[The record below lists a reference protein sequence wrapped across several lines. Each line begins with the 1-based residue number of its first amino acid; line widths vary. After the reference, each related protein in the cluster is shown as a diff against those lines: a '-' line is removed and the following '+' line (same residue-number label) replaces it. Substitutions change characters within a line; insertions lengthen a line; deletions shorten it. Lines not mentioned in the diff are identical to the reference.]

1 MTRWIVALVLAL
13 GTGGAIAACGTDS
26 ASQFD
31 DGTGL
36 DSGSSGT
43 SGSSGFLPGD
53 GGGEASVG
61 AFEISPPNP
70 VLTATG
76 APVNQQFH
84 AYLKGT
90 TTEVP
95 VSWSLD
101 VGTLGNIGTSTGL
114 FTANGVV
121 GGVANVIATAG
132 ASQATTTVTV
142 NVSLVD
148 ANGLSPADQAL
159 LAAGGPLS
167 GDPAMKWLYP
177 YDKTVF
183 PRGLRSPL
191 LQFAGAAPDQTL
203 VRFKSLHF
211 QYDAFFGA
219 SNPGRVQL
227 AEARWK
233 TITQSASG
241 TDTVAVSI
249 TKKSGGVVVGP
260 IAETWTIATASLSGT
275 VYYNTYNTPQA
286 GNSGALLK
294 VRPSTTIDA
303 TVLEAGCSVCHSVS
317 ANGTVIAT
325 GISWGGGD
333 PLNSGVFNVDATG
346 AATAGHSQ
354 AKGAYAFAA
363 LTPDAK
369 YMMTHSN
376 NAGGIRGLTNASGQ
390 YSTLLDPTTGVAV
403 PGVTGWAATAQ
414 AQMPSFSPDG
424 KFIAF
429 NDRVADASGK
439 TLGVMAFDQKTLKF
453 TTLGSVWTGSS
464 LVAWPAFLPDS
475 TSIVFHAGD
484 DFGTQK
490 AHHAD
495 IELVDVA
502 SKKRMYVPALNG
514 YAGTD
519 TVNGATYLPYGDAA
533 EGHLNFEPTVLPVA
547 SGGYFWVVFTSRRC
561 YGNLL
566 PDTQDAWGKDGSNPD
581 ELSPRKKLWVAA
593 IDITGTPGKDR
604 SHPAFYLPGQ
614 ELGTGNMRAFWALD
628 PCHANGQSCETGDEC
643 CGGYCRQ
650 VAEADGA
657 TGFTC
662 SDKPAGCAQELEKCT
677 TAADCCGA
685 ASGVQCING
694 HCASAGP
701 K

>member
-1 MTRWIVALVLAL
+1 MTRWIAALVLAL
-13 GTGGAIAACGTDS
+13 GTGAAIAACGADAESVFTDPN
-26 ASQFD
+26 AN
-31 DGTGL
+31 
-36 DSGSSGT
+36 DSGSSGS
-43 SGSSGFLPGD
+43 SGTSGFLPGD

-76 APVNQQFH
+76 LPVTQQFH

-90 TTEVP
+90 TQEVP

-101 VGTLGNIGTSTGL
+101 VGTLGTIGTATGL
-114 FTANGVV
+114 FTANGAV

-132 ASQATTTVTV
+132 TSTATTTVTV

-148 ANGLSPADQAL
+148 ANGLSAGDQAL
-159 LAAGGPLS
+159 LVAGGPLS

-191 LQFAGAAPDQTL
+191 LQFAGTAPAQTL

-211 QYDAFFGA
+211 QYDAFFGP
-219 SNPGRVQL
+219 SNPGSAQL
-227 AEARWK
+227 AENRWK

-241 TDTVAVSI
+241 TDTVKVTI
-249 TKKSGGVVVGP
+249 TKKSAGVVVGP
-260 IAETWTIATASLSGT
+260 IGETWTIATASLAGT

-294 VRPSTTIDA
+294 VRPSSTVDA

-325 GISWGGGD
+325 GIAWEGGD
-333 PLNSGVFNVDATG
+333 PKSSGIFNVDATG

-354 AKGAYAFAA
+354 AKGAYSFAA

-376 NAGGIRGLTNASGQ
+376 NAGGIRGLTNLSGQ

-403 PGVTGWAATAQ
+403 PGVTGWPATAQ

-424 KFIAF
+424 KYIVF

-439 TLGVMAFDQKTLKF
+439 SLGVMAFDQKTLAF
-453 TTLGSVWTGSS
+453 TTLGKIWTGST

-475 TSIVFHAGD
+475 KSLVFHAGD

-502 SKKRMYVPALNG
+502 TKTRQYVPALNG

-519 TVNGATYLPYGDAA
+519 AAYGATYLPYDEAA
-533 EGHLNFEPTVLPVA
+533 EAHLNFEPTVLPVA

-566 PDTQDAWGKDGSNPD
+566 PASQDAWGKDAQNTT

-593 IDITGTPGKDR
+593 IDINPTPGKDR

-628 PCHANGQSCETGDEC
+628 PCHPNGQSCETGDEC

-662 SDKPAGCAQELEKCT
+662 SDKPVGCAQELEKCV

-685 ASGVQCING
+685 SAGVQCING

>member
-1 MTRWIVALVLAL
+1 MVGLVLAL
-13 GTGGAIAACGTDS
+13 GAGTVIAACGTDTS
-26 ASQFD
+26 SEFPEGARN
-31 DGTGL
+31 DGG
-36 DSGSSGT
+36 DPGS
-43 SGSSGFLPGD
+43 SGSSGFLPD
-53 GGGEASVG
+53 GGQDAAAA
-61 AFEISPPNP
+61 AFDIEPANP
-70 VLTATG
+70 VLTASGT
-76 APVNQQFH
+76 PVPQQFH
-84 AYLKGT
+84 AYVKGT
-90 TTEVP
+90 KQEVP

-101 VGTLGNIGTSTGL
+101 VGTLGSMGTATGL

-132 ASQATTTVTV
+132 SNQATTTVTV

-148 ANGLSPADQAL
+148 ANGLSPADQAAL
-159 LAAGGPLS
+159 VAGGPLS
-167 GDPAMKWLYP
+167 GDTAMKWLYP
-177 YDKTVF
+177 YDGTVF

-191 LQFAGAAPDQTL
+191 LQFAGVAPDQTL
-203 VRFKSLHF
+203 VRFESKHF
-211 QYDAFFGA
+211 KYDAFFGA
-219 SNPGRVQL
+219 SNPGRAQL
-227 AEARWK
+227 DEARWK

-241 TDTVAVSI
+241 TDTVKVSI

-260 IAETWTIATASLSGT
+260 IAETWTIAPASLQGT

-286 GNSGALLK
+286 GGTGALLK
-294 VRPSTTIDA
+294 VRPGSTVDA
-303 TVLEAGCSVCHSVS
+303 TVLEAGCAVCHSVS
-317 ANGTVIAT
+317 ANGTLIAT

-333 PLNSGVFNVDATG
+333 PLNSGVFSVDTAG
-346 AATAGHSQ
+346 KSTAGHSQ
-354 AKGAYAFAA
+354 PKGAYAFAA

-376 NAGGIRGLTNASGQ
+376 QHGGLRGLTTASGA
-390 YSTLLDPTTGVAV
+390 YSVLVDPKTGVAV
-403 PGVTGWAATAQ
+403 PGVTGWSATAE

-424 KFIAF
+424 KYIVF

-439 TLGVMAFDQKTLKF
+439 SLGAMAFDAKTLTF
-453 TTLGSVWTGSS
+453 TTLGSIWTGTS

-475 TSIVFHAGD
+475 KSVVFHAGD

-490 AHHAD
+490 AAHAD

-502 SKKRMYVPALNG
+502 TKKRMYVPALNG

-519 TVNGATYLPYGDAA
+519 AAYGATYLPYGEAA
-533 EGHLNFEPTVLPVA
+533 EAHLNFEPTVLPVA

-566 PDTQDAWGKDGSNPD
+566 PDTQDPWGKDATTT

-593 IDITGTPGKDR
+593 IDITAAPGKDR

-628 PCHANGQSCETGDEC
+628 PCHPNGDSCESGDEC

-650 VAEADGA
+650 VSQPDGA
-657 TGFTC
+657 TGFAC
-662 SDKPAGCAQELEKCT
+662 SDKPVGCAQELEKCT

-685 ASGVQCING
+685 ATGVDCING
-694 HCASAGP
+694 HCASPGP

>member
-1 MTRWIVALVLAL
+1 MTRWIVALMLAL
-13 GTGGAIAACGTDS
+13 GTGGAIAACGTETDS
-26 ASQFD
+26 EFG
-31 DGTGL
+31 DGSGL
-36 DSGSSGT
+36 DSGSSG
-43 SGSSGFLPGD
+43 SSSGFLPGD

-61 AFEISPPNP
+61 AFEIAPPNP

-114 FTANGVV
+114 FTANGIV

-132 ASQATTTVTV
+132 TSQATTTVTV
-142 NVSLVD
+142 NVSLTD

-159 LAAGGPLS
+159 LVAGGPLS

-191 LQFAGAAPDQTL
+191 LQFAGTAPDQTL

-241 TDTVAVSI
+241 TDTVKVTI
-249 TKKSGGVVVGP
+249 TKKSGAVVVGP

-294 VRPSTTIDA
+294 VRPGSTVDA
-303 TVLEAGCSVCHSVS
+303 TVLEANCSVCHSVS

-325 GISWGGGD
+325 GIGWGNSD
-333 PLNSGVFNVDATG
+333 PLNSGIFNVNAAGVATPG
-346 AATAGHSQ
+346 YSQ
-354 AKGAYAFAA
+354 AKGAYTFSA

-376 NAGGIRGLTNASGQ
+376 NKGGIRGLTNASGQ
-390 YSTLLDPTTGVAV
+390 YSTLLDPKTGIAVA
-403 PGVTGWAATAQ
+403 GVTGWPAQ
-414 AQMPSFSPDG
+414 AEAQMPSFSPDG

-429 NDRVADASGK
+429 NDRVADTTGK
-439 TLGVMAFDQKTLKF
+439 SLGVMAFDQATLKF
-453 TTLGSVWTGSS
+453 TNVGKVWTGSS

-475 TSIVFHAGD
+475 KSIVFHAGD

-490 AHHAD
+490 ANHAD

-502 SKKRMYVPALNG
+502 TKMRSYVPALNG

-519 TVNGATYLPYGDAA
+519 AANGATYLPYGEAA
-533 EGHLNFEPTVLPVA
+533 EGHLNYEPTVLPVA

-566 PDTQDAWGKDGSNPD
+566 PDTQDAWGKDASNTT

-650 VAEADGA
+650 TAEADGA

-685 ASGVQCING
+685 SSGVQCING

>member
-1 MTRWIVALVLAL
+1 MIALVVTL
-13 GTGGAIAACGTDS
+13 GTGAAIAACGSDS
-26 ASQFD
+26 GSTFG
-31 DGTGL
+31 DGTGP
-36 DSGSSGT
+36 DGGDPGSSGT
-43 SGSSGFLPGD
+43 SGFVNE
-53 GGGEASVG
+53 GGAGEASVG
-61 AFEISPPNP
+61 AFEIAPANP
-70 VLTATG
+70 VLTASG
-76 APVNQQFH
+76 APVTQQFH

-90 TTEVP
+90 QQEVP

-101 VGTLGNIGTSTGL
+101 VGTLGTIGTGTGL

-121 GGVANVIATAG
+121 GGVATVIATAG
-132 ASQATTTVTV
+132 SSQATTSVTV

-159 LAAGGPLS
+159 LVAGGPLA
-167 GDPAMKWLYP
+167 GDPALKWLYP
-177 YDKTVF
+177 YDATVF

-191 LQFAGAAPDQTL
+191 IQFAGATPTQTL

-219 SNPGRVQL
+219 SNPGQVQL

-233 TITQSASG
+233 TITDSAAG
-241 TDTVAVSI
+241 TDTVKVSL
-249 TKKSGGVVVGP
+249 TKKTGSVVVGP
-260 IAETWTIATASLSGT
+260 IVETWTIAPASLQGT

-294 VRPSTTIDA
+294 VRPGSTVDA
-303 TVLEAGCSVCHSVS
+303 QVIEGGCTVCHSVS
-317 ANGTVIAT
+317 ANGTVIAS
-325 GISWGGGD
+325 GVSWGGGD

-346 AATAGHSQ
+346 AATPGFSQ
-354 AKGAYAFAA
+354 AKGAFSFAA

-376 NAGGIRGLTNASGQ
+376 QHGGIRGLTTASGA
-390 YSTLLDPTTGVAV
+390 YSALLDPKTGAAV
-403 PGVTGWAATAQ
+403 PGVTGWSAVAE

-424 KFIAF
+424 KFIVF
-429 NDRVADASGK
+429 NDRVADPNGK
-439 TLGVMAFDQKTLKF
+439 TLGAMAFDQSTLKF
-453 TTLGSVWTGSS
+453 TTLGSIWTGSS

-475 TSIVFHAGD
+475 KSVVFHAGD

-502 SKKRMYVPALNG
+502 GKQRFYVPALNG

-519 TVNGATYLPYGDAA
+519 TAYGATYLPYGESA
-533 EGHLNFEPTVLPVA
+533 EAHFNFEPTVLPVA
-547 SGGYFWVVFTSRRC
+547 SGGYFWVIFTSRRC
-561 YGNLL
+561 YGNQI
-566 PDTQDAWGKDGSNPD
+566 PDTQDPWGKDASNTT

-593 IDITGTPGKDR
+593 IDINATPGKDR

-628 PCHANGQSCETGDEC
+628 ACHANGQSCETGDQC

-650 VAEADGA
+650 VSEADGA
-657 TGFTC
+657 TSFQC
-662 SDKPAGCAQELEKCT
+662 SDKPVGCAQELEKCSI
-677 TAADCCGA
+677 AADCCGA
-685 ASGVQCING
+685 AAGVDCING
-694 HCASAGP
+694 HCASPGP

>member
-1 MTRWIVALVLAL
+1 
-13 GTGGAIAACGTDS
+13 
-26 ASQFD
+26 
-31 DGTGL
+31 
-36 DSGSSGT
+36 
-43 SGSSGFLPGD
+43 
-53 GGGEASVG
+53 
-61 AFEISPPNP
+61 
-70 VLTATG
+70 VLTAKG
-76 APVNQQFH
+76 APVSQQFH

-90 TTEVP
+90 QQEVP

-101 VGTLGNIGTSTGL
+101 VGTLGTIGTTSGL

-132 ASQATTTVTV
+132 SAQATTTVTV

-148 ANGLSPADQAL
+148 TGGLSAGDQAAL
-159 LAAGGPLS
+159 IAGGPLS

-177 YDKTVF
+177 YDATVF

-191 LQFAGAAPDQTL
+191 LQFAGQNPTQTL

-219 SNPGRVQL
+219 SSPPQVQL
-227 AEARWK
+227 AEDRWK

-241 TDTVAVSI
+241 IDTVKVSI
-249 TKKSGGVVVGP
+249 TKKSGTVVVGP
-260 IAETWTIATASLSGT
+260 IAETWTIAPASLQGT

-286 GNSGALLK
+286 GGSGALLK
-294 VRPSTTIDA
+294 VRPGSTVDA
-303 TVLEAGCSVCHSVS
+303 QVLEAGCTVCHSVS
-317 ANGTVIAT
+317 ANGTVIAS
-325 GISWGGGD
+325 GINWGGGD
-333 PLNSGVFNVDATG
+333 PMNSGIFTVDATG
-346 AATAGHSQ
+346 NATPGPSQ
-354 AKGAYAFAA
+354 PKGAYAFAA

-390 YSTLLDPTTGVAV
+390 YSALLDPKTGTAV
-403 PGVTGWAATAQ
+403 PGVIGWSATAQ

-424 KFIAF
+424 KYLVF
-429 NDRVADASGK
+429 NDRVADATGK
-439 TLGVMAFDQKTLKF
+439 TLGAMAFDAKTLTF
-453 TTLGSVWTGSS
+453 TPIGSIWAGST

-475 TSIVFHAGD
+475 KSVVFHAGD
-484 DFGTQK
+484 DLGTQK

-502 SKKRMYVPALNG
+502 TKTRMYVPALNG

-519 TVNGATYLPYGDAA
+519 SAYGASYLPYGESA
-533 EGHLNFEPTVLPVA
+533 EAHLNFEPTVLPVA

-561 YGNLL
+561 YGNLIA
-566 PDTQDAWGKDGSNPD
+566 DTQDAWGKTSADT

-593 IDITGTPGKDR
+593 IDINGTPGKDR

-650 VAEADGA
+650 VSEADGA

-662 SDKPAGCAQELEKCT
+662 SDKPAGCAQELEKCV
-677 TAADCCGA
+677 TAADCCDPG
-685 ASGVQCING
+685 SQCING
-694 HCASAGP
+694 RCAQPPA